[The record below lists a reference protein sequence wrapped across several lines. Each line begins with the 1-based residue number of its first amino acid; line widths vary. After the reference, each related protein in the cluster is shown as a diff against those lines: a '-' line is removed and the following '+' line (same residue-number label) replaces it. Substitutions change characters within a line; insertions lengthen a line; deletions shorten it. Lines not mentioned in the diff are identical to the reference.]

1 MTDAMT
7 DILPDAFTRHAAAVE
22 AEMRAT
28 LDAAA
33 ARGGLD
39 LPIHDMAR
47 YALGWIDRHGQPDNA
62 AGKRARPALCM
73 LGAAAV
79 SDDPAR
85 QDRAIHGAA
94 AIEFVHNFSLVHDDI
109 QDQDEQRRGRPT
121 VWTIWGISQAINA
134 GDALRELG
142 DLALFR
148 ARGAGAPADA
158 VLDATAR
165 LNHAALR
172 MIEGQYL
179 DLTFE
184 ERSDVELDEYLR
196 MVERKTGAMMGASL
210 AIGAVLAGASAQQ
223 ADALQQAGERLGRC
237 FQIRDDWLGVWGDAA
252 ALGKSTQSDIRR
264 KKKSY
269 PILWTLRSAPPAV
282 RRALLDAWRL
292 DELSDDDVAGVQSLL
307 DESGASDAA
316 NEAAEREYDAFRS
329 ALLDCQPR
337 AAAVAELE
345 QIAAFTM
352 QRDR

>member
-33 ARGGLD
+33 ARGGLE

-47 YALGWIDRHGQPDNA
+47 YALGWIDRHGQPDSA

-121 VWTIWGISQAINA
+121 VWTIWGASQAINA

-148 ARGAGAPADA
+148 ARAAGTPADA

-165 LNHAALR
+165 LNDAALR

-223 ADALQQAGERLGRC
+223 ADALQLAGERLGRC

-269 PILWTLRSAPPAV
+269 PILWTLRNAPPAV
-282 RRALLDAWRL
+282 CRALLDAWRL
-292 DELSDDDVAGVQSLL
+292 DELSDDDVAAVQSLL
-307 DESGASDAA
+307 DESGASEAA

>member
-1 MTDAMT
+1 MTDA
-7 DILPDAFTRHAAAVE
+7 LPTAFTRHAAAVE
-22 AEMRAT
+22 AEMRAA

-33 ARGGLD
+33 ARGGLE

-47 YALGWIDRHGQPDNA
+47 YALGWINRHGQPDSA

-79 SDDPAR
+79 SHDPAR
-85 QDRAIHGAA
+85 QRRAVHGAA

-121 VWTIWGISQAINA
+121 VWTIWGVSQAINA

-148 ARGAGAPADA
+148 ARDAGAPAAA
-158 VLDATAR
+158 VLDAAAR
-165 LNHAALR
+165 LNAAALR

-210 AIGAVLAGASAQQ
+210 AIGAALAGASAQQ
-223 ADALQQAGERLGRC
+223 ADALQRAGERLGRC
-237 FQIRDDWLGVWGDAA
+237 FQIRDDWLGIWGDAA

-292 DELSDDDVAGVQSLL
+292 DELSDDDVAAVHSLL
-307 DESGASDAA
+307 NESGASDAA
-316 NEAAEREYDAFRS
+316 NEAAEREYDAFRR

-337 AAAVAELE
+337 ADAVAELE

>member
-1 MTDAMT
+1 MTDA
-7 DILPDAFTRHAAAVE
+7 LPTAFTRHAAAVE
-22 AEMRAT
+22 AEMRAA

-33 ARGGLD
+33 ARGGLE

-47 YALGWIDRHGQPDNA
+47 YALGWINRRGQPDSA

-79 SDDPAR
+79 SHDPAR
-85 QDRAIHGAA
+85 QHRALHGAA

-121 VWTIWGISQAINA
+121 VWTIWGVSQAINA

-148 ARGAGAPADA
+148 ARDAGAPADA
-158 VLDATAR
+158 VLDAAAR
-165 LNHAALR
+165 LNAAALR

-210 AIGAVLAGASAQQ
+210 AIGATLAGASAQQ

-237 FQIRDDWLGVWGDAA
+237 FQIRDDWLGIWGDAT

-269 PILWTLRSAPPAV
+269 PILWTLRSAPPTV

-292 DELSDDDVAGVQSLL
+292 DELSDDDVAAVHSLL

-337 AAAVAELE
+337 ADAVAELE

>member
-22 AEMRAT
+22 VEMRAT
-28 LDAAA
+28 LDVAA
-33 ARGGLD
+33 ARGGIELR
-39 LPIHDMAR
+39 IHDMAR
-47 YALGWIDRHGQPDNA
+47 YALGWIDRHGQPDSA

-79 SDDPAR
+79 SQDPAH
-85 QDRAIHGAA
+85 QDHAIHGAA

-282 RRALLDAWRL
+282 RRALLEAWRL

-316 NEAAEREYDAFRS
+316 NEAAEREYDAFRR